1 MRRQLAIILAAGAL
15 SALLVACS
23 GQSAAPAAEA
33 PAAEA
38 PAAEAPA
45 AEAPAAEAPVA
56 EAPAAEAPVA
66 ASGETAGL
74 RTFVVVPAESS
85 AAYLVDEEFLGGAL
99 DKLGIPAGL
108 VDVVGKTQEIE
119 GQLQLNLSDL
129 AAPLGENTFTVQLN
143 TLTTDQSNRD
153 NWIRRNGPR
162 LNDFP
167 LATFRATAIS
177 GAPASYTEG
186 ETVRFQMSG
195 DLTLREITQQVTFEV
210 SASLQ
215 GGTLTGT
222 ATTRL
227 LMSSFGITPPNFAN
241 TLTVA
246 DEFGIEVQ
254 ITAREG

>member
-1 MRRQLAIILAAGAL
+1 MRRQLAIILVAGAL
-15 SALLVACS
+15 STLLVACA

-45 AEAPAAEAPVA
+45 AEAPAAEAPA
-56 EAPAAEAPVA
+56 T
-66 ASGETAGL
+66 GM

-119 GQLQLNLSDL
+119 GQLQLNLNDL

>member
-23 GQSAAPAAEA
+23 GQSAAPVAEA
-33 PAAEA
+33 PA
-38 PAAEAPA
+38 
-45 AEAPAAEAPVA
+45 A

-129 AAPLGENTFTVQLN
+129 AAPLGENT
-143 TLTTDQSNRD
+143 
-153 NWIRRNGPR
+153 
-162 LNDFP
+162 
-167 LATFRATAIS
+167 
-177 GAPASYTEG
+177 
-186 ETVRFQMSG
+186 
-195 DLTLREITQQVTFEV
+195 LR
-210 SASLQ
+210 
-215 GGTLTGT
+215 
-222 ATTRL
+222 
-227 LMSSFGITPPNFAN
+227 SSSTP
-241 TLTVA
+241 
-246 DEFGIEVQ
+246 
-254 ITAREG
+254 

>member
-1 MRRQLAIILAAGAL
+1 MRRQLAVILVAGAL
-15 SALLVACS
+15 STLLVACA

-45 AEAPAAEAPVA
+45 DSPAAAAP
-56 EAPAAEAPVA
+56 
-66 ASGETAGL
+66 GETAGM

-108 VDVVGKTQEIE
+108 VDVVGKTQAIE